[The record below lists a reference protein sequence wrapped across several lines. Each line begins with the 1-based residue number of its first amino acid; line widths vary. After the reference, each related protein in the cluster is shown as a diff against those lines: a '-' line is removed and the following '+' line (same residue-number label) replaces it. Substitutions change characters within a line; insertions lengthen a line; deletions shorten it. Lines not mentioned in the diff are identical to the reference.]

1 MRRIRR
7 RLRYQTSRNVL
18 RQRLILWLGALTAG
32 LAIVGFTTLANL
44 SFALFQHIQDSYWVL
59 IVTPL
64 GLAFTAWLTL
74 RVFPGCEGSGIPQT
88 IASLRSREETLK
100 VALLSLRIAVG
111 KVILTCLGLACGA
124 SIGREGP
131 SVHIG
136 SAIMY
141 NISRY
146 ARFSRQDVER
156 GLIVAGGA
164 AGISAAFNTP
174 LAGIVFAIEEIS
186 RNFEERTSGT
196 MMTAVIISGVTAQV
210 FLGNYTYF
218 GTSSSY
224 LMPTD
229 LGAPVTCGIVGGLFG
244 GLFSQALIIGS
255 RHLRPVMKIQPIR
268 VALLCGL
275 LLSLFGLLSDGATY
289 GSGYESARHIMEH
302 PESASWTYPILKMLA
317 TMSAYLSGIPGGI
330 FSPSL
335 SAGAGFGAWI
345 AGWFPHIPASAIV
358 VLGIVAYFSGVVQTP
373 ITAFVIVMEMT
384 ENLSMLLPLM
394 IASFVAYG
402 ISTIICPVPLY
413 RALAE
418 AFLPRTPSGP
428 VPLPDTANSPP
439 AQEKSINTND

>member
-1 MRRIRR
+1 MYRLKR
-7 RLRYQTSRNVL
+7 RLKHQTSRQIL
-18 RQRLILWLGALTAG
+18 RQRLVLWLGALAVG
-32 LAIVGFTTLANL
+32 LAIVGFTALTDL
-44 SFALFQHIQDSYWVL
+44 SFALFQHIQHGYWPVL
-59 IVTPL
+59 VTPL

-74 RVFPGCEGSGIPQT
+74 KLFPGCEGSGIPQA
-88 IASLRSREETLK
+88 IASLQTRDTALK
-100 VALLSLRIAVG
+100 DSLLSLRLAIG
-111 KVILTCLGLACGA
+111 KVVLTCLGLACGA

-141 NISRY
+141 YVSRH
-146 ARFSRQDVER
+146 ARFSRLDIER

-186 RNFEERTSGT
+186 RSFEERTSGT
-196 MMTAVIISGVTAQV
+196 MMTAVILAGITAQF

-224 LMPTD
+224 LLPTD
-229 LGAPVTCGIVGGLFG
+229 LGAPLACGIVGGLFG
-244 GLFSQALIIGS
+244 GLFSQALILGS
-255 RHLRPVMKIQPIR
+255 RALRPMMKLQPLK
-268 VALLCGL
+268 VAFLCGL
-275 LLSLFGLLSDGATY
+275 LLSLCGLLSDGATY
-289 GSGYESARHIMEH
+289 GSGYEAARHIMEH
-302 PESASWTYPILKMLA
+302 PEATSWDYPILKLLA
-317 TMSAYLSGIPGGI
+317 TMSAYWSGIPGGI

-345 AGWFPHIPASAIV
+345 AGWFPHIPASAVI

-402 ISTIICPVPLY
+402 ISTIICPEPLY
-413 RALAE
+413 RALAD
-418 AFLPRTPSGP
+418 AFLPGASTGP
-428 VPLPDTANSPP
+428 VPLPDAEGKTPEA
-439 AQEKSINTND
+439 EKSSPDG

>member
-1 MRRIRR
+1 MHRIKR
-7 RLRYQTSRNVL
+7 RLKHQTSRGVM
-18 RQRLILWLGALTAG
+18 RQRLVLWLGALAVG
-32 LAIVGFTTLANL
+32 LSIVGFTMLADL
-44 SFALFQHIQDSYWVL
+44 SFSLFQHIQHSYWALV
-59 IVTPL
+59 VTPL
-64 GLAFTAWLTL
+64 GLAFTTWLTL
-74 RVFPGCEGSGIPQT
+74 KLFPGCEGSGIPQA
-88 IASLRSREETLK
+88 IASLQTRDQTLK
-100 VALLSLRIAVG
+100 DSLLSLRIAAG

-146 ARFSRQDVER
+146 ARFSKLDIER

-186 RNFEERTSGT
+186 RSFEERTSGT
-196 MMTAVIISGVTAQV
+196 MMTAVILAGITAQV

-224 LMPTD
+224 LLPTD
-229 LGAPVTCGIVGGLFG
+229 LGAPLACGVIGGLFG
-244 GLFSQALIIGS
+244 GLFSQALILGS
-255 RHLRPVMKIQPIR
+255 RGLRPLMKLQPLK
-268 VALLCGL
+268 VAFLCGL

-302 PESASWTYPILKMLA
+302 PETASWDYPILKLLA
-317 TMSAYLSGIPGGI
+317 TMSAYWSGIPGGI

-345 AGWFPHIPASAIV
+345 AGWFPHIPASAVV

-402 ISTIICPVPLY
+402 ISAIICPEPLY

-418 AFLPRTPSGP
+418 AFLPRTTGAA
-428 VPLPDTANSPP
+428 VPLPDRKTVAEEE
-439 AQEKSINTND
+439 EKSKPDT